1 MKRVLSKDGTPIA
14 FERSGIG
21 QPLILVDGAL
31 CSRSFGPMPKLV
43 PLLEPHFTVY
53 WYDRRGR
60 NDSGETA
67 PYSVAREV
75 EDLEALVNEA
85 GGSAFVYGVSSG
97 AVLALEAAAHGVP
110 IRKLALYEPP
120 LGLDKKEPPTDHV
133 AALNRRIAANRR
145 SDAVRYFMRDMVGVP
160 APFVFV
166 MRFMPMWSKLE
177 AVAHTLPYDAALVG
191 DPSLLKRR
199 AATVSVPTLV
209 IGGEKSPAVLRE
221 AVQAVGAA
229 VPGAKRR
236 LLAGQTHDVKPQVV
250 APVLVEYFEAA

>member
-1 MKRVLSKDGTPIA
+1 M
-14 FERSGIG
+14 
-21 QPLILVDGAL
+21 
-31 CSRSFGPMPKLV
+31 
-43 PLLEPHFTVY
+43 
-53 WYDRRGR
+53 
-60 NDSGETA
+60 
-67 PYSVAREV
+67 
-75 EDLEALVNEA
+75 
-85 GGSAFVYGVSSG
+85 
-97 AVLALEAAAHGVP
+97 P

-199 AATVSVPTLV
+199 AAAVSVPTLV

-250 APVLVEYFEAA
+250 APVLVEYFEAT

>member
-1 MKRVLSKDGTPIA
+1 MMRAHSRDGTPIA

-21 QPLILVDGAL
+21 PPLVLVDGAL

-60 NDSGETA
+60 NDSGATA

-97 AVLALEAAAHGVP
+97 AVLALEAAAKGVK

-120 LGLDKKEPPTDHV
+120 LGLDKKQPPTDHV
-133 AALNRRIAANRR
+133 AALSQRIAANRR
-145 SDAVRYFMRDMVGVP
+145 ADAVKYFMRDMVGVP
-160 APFVFV
+160 APFVLA

-191 DPSLLKRR
+191 DPSLLGRR

-209 IGGEKSPAVLRE
+209 MGGAKSPAALRA
-221 AVQAVGAA
+221 AVQAVSAA
-229 VPGAKRR
+229 VPGARQR
-236 LLAGQTHDVKPQVV
+236 LLAGQTHDVKPQAL

>member
-1 MKRVLSKDGTPIA
+1 MKRARSADGTAIA

-60 NDSGETA
+60 NDSGETI
-67 PYSVAREV
+67 PYHVAREV

-85 GGSAFVYGVSSG
+85 GGSSFVYGVSSG
-97 AVLALEAAAHGVP
+97 AALALEAAARGVK

-120 LGLDKKEPPTDHV
+120 LGLDKKQPPTDHV
-133 AALNRRIAANRR
+133 AALTQRIAANRR
-145 SDAVRYFMRDMVGVP
+145 ADAVKYFMRDMVGVP
-160 APFVFV
+160 APFMFA

-191 DPSLLKRR
+191 DPTLLTRR
-199 AATVSVPTLV
+199 AAAVRVPTLV
-209 IGGEKSPAVLRE
+209 MGGEKSPAVLRE

-229 VPGAKRR
+229 VPGAKQR
-236 LLAGQTHDVKPQVV
+236 LLAGQTHNVKPQAL